1 MALQAGDIIRLARHR
16 HAALRPTSAPQV
28 IAYECLGRA
37 QRELFLRGSS
47 MDAYFGAQTTL
58 IVFDVDVANT
68 PAQVTAGASGG
79 LPIDVDSDGID
90 LATGPAGGAASWK
103 GALMVVDRVKPT
115 AASSTGGKIPGTY
128 TLNRLQGGIARI
140 DDGPGAGEER
150 EIASSLT
157 DGTFTVVGTW
167 DLTVDS
173 LVTVYRAATLA
184 TDGGA
189 ITQLPAYTEARRY
202 LVRLDAT
209 GAAYIDFTKPLLARF
224 GAPLALPPMLA
235 VLDGTVHFAD
245 PQTREKPF
253 LTVPR
258 GQRHAK
264 APYFS
269 GHLMNG
275 RLYLHGTAQEWKDVQ
290 NLELQYVP
298 DPEDPVSDSD
308 YLLLGDDARD
318 ALVARTAGLMAERLI
333 DTDVMS
339 PAAIKSVQERADQDV
354 ARWVD
359 QAIGGVNKVETLYV
373 SDTLP

>member
-1 MALQAGDIIRLARHR
+1 VALRAGEVIALARHR

-37 QRELFLRGSS
+37 QRELFLRGGS
-47 MDAYFGAQTTL
+47 MDAYFGAQTTM
-58 IVFDVDVANT
+58 IYFDLDAANT
-68 PAQVTAGASGG
+68 PEQVTAGAAGG

-90 LATGPAGGAASWK
+90 LATGPAGGAAGWE
-103 GALMVVDRVKPT
+103 GTILVADRVKPT
-115 AASSTGGKIPGTY
+115 AASGTGGKIPGTF
-128 TLNRLQGGIARI
+128 TLNQLQGGIARI
-140 DDGPGAGEER
+140 DDGPGAGQER
-150 EIASSLT
+150 EIASNLT
-157 DGTFTVVGTW
+157 DGTFTIVGTW
-167 DLTVDS
+167 DLTLTS
-173 LVTVYRAATLA
+173 LVTVYQAAALV

-189 ITQLPAYTEARRY
+189 ITQLPAYAESRRY

-224 GAPLALPPMLA
+224 GAPLALPPMLT
-235 VLDGTVHFAD
+235 VLDGTVHFTD
-245 PQTREKPF
+245 PQIREKPF

-275 RLYLHGTAQEWKDVQ
+275 RLYLHGTEQEWKDVQ
-290 NLELQYVP
+290 NIELQYVP
-298 DPEDPVSDSD
+298 DPEDPTGDDD

-318 ALVARTAGLMAERLI
+318 AVVALTASLMAERLI

-339 PAAIKSVQERADQDV
+339 AAAIKSVQERADQDV
-354 ARWVD
+354 VRWVD